1 MIRPFEEVNKDWTF
15 LDWDEWENVRHKIG
29 EDKFEEIKED
39 LYEIIKHIYG
49 VGFDEGF
56 TDARH
61 CWYKYNHII
70 RKKCID
76 FYKGVMKENK
86 NSTDDISD
94 FITDI
99 ISVDADNIIMNK
111 DES

>member
-15 LDWDEWENVRHKIG
+15 LDWDEWENVRRKIG

-39 LYEIIKHIYG
+39 LNEIIKHIYG

-61 CWYKYNHII
+61 LWYKYIHQA
-70 RKKCID
+70 RQKVMK

-86 NSTDDISD
+86 NKTEDISHFVTD
-94 FITDI
+94 FICFDAESI
-99 ISVDADNIIMNK
+99 IINK
-111 DES
+111 EDK